1 MGRGIRR
8 FKGGA
13 VHGRHYFQC
22 RDLLATLP
30 VVVAVDAV
38 GKEPDMTNCLFCK
51 IVDGEIPSTKVYED
65 DDFLAFE
72 DIHPKAPVHVLV
84 IPKRHVPTLD
94 DVGAGD
100 VELLG
105 RLMDR
110 VRHVAKAL
118 DLAAG
123 YRVVINVREEGGQEV
138 FHLHVHILG
147 GKRMPF

>member
-1 MGRGIRR
+1 
-8 FKGGA
+8 
-13 VHGRHYFQC
+13 
-22 RDLLATLP
+22 
-30 VVVAVDAV
+30 
-38 GKEPDMTNCLFCK
+38 MTNCLFCK